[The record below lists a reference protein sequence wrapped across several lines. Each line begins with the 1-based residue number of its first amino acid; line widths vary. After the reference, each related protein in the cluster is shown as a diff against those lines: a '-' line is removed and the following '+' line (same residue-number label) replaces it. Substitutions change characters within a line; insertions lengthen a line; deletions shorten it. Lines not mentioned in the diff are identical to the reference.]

1 MTELFRNFS
10 IYLIQKYKLGPTPYL
25 SYLSWMLLFPKPL
38 FLDLL
43 TTGNSKA
50 RF

>member
-1 MTELFRNFS
+1 MTELFRIFS

-25 SYLSWMLLFPKPL
+25 SWILLFPKPL